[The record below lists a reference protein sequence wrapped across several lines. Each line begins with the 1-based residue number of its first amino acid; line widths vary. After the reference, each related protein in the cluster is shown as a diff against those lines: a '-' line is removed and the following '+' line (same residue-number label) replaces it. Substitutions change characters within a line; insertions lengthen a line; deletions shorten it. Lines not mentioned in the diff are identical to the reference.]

1 MIPVTVHVSSYR
13 SVSLFDALTV
23 GNDISDNRC
32 SIMKNIKEI
41 IALICCCNL
50 VFPVPMAMA
59 APQGG
64 KVVGGSAH
72 IHQSGAT
79 TTINQSSNR
88 AVINWNSFDIGKNET
103 VRHNMP
109 SANSAGLHRVV
120 GGGGASQIMGQLQS
134 NGNVYLVNPA
144 GVVIHKGARIDAN
157 SFTAT
162 SRDIS
167 NDNFMKGNMVFDKPG
182 RPDAE
187 VINQGTISVKENGL
201 AALVAPT
208 VRNDGVIAGK
218 LAKVALASGDSTWKL
233 DMHGD
238 DLITF
243 TVDEKDVDTLHA
255 VDGTPLAGVENSGS
269 IKAEGGVVVL
279 TAAQL
284 DGIVGSV
291 VNSGEV
297 SAASAELKGGKIVFK
312 GAGSGVDIV
321 NTGTVDASSAVADG
335 GSVRMDTDGKVRSS
349 GLIAATGGQKGG
361 KVVVTGK
368 DVALTGKAKI
378 DVSGNKG
385 GGTALVGGN
394 ALGKGPERNAQT
406 TKVEKDATIV
416 ADARTKGD
424 GGQVVVW
431 SDEKTNFDGTITAR
445 GGSDGG
451 NGGKVETSGKSLKVG
466 DSARV
471 DTRASKG
478 IHGQWLLDPMDFVIA
493 ASGGDMS
500 GSELSAMLEKTNIEI
515 KVTDDGSIGNGDI
528 FVNDNITWSASTNLK
543 FQSLRDIWV
552 NSEIKTSGNNSELCF
567 NAQRDIILN
576 NNIYING
583 NNSSLIIEPN
593 MGEYKIYAGRVI
605 MSGESPYLSI
615 YRNTY
620 KVIQSAQELMDIPF
634 GIYSYYALGKDI
646 DFRQENIDGNIHPIG
661 YSNNIN
667 SADVFSEFD
676 GLGNSIINFNLQ
688 TKDYAPGFT
697 QEGDTTYLS
706 GCASPFCNFRQISN
720 LTIKNAY
727 IKVNKGFPVVFAS
740 LLTASN
746 SGIIKN
752 VHVDGIIDLEDA
764 SIHTAGLSA
773 INYGEIINS
782 SSSSKITLSAKNN
795 YSTNLGGIVATN
807 LGKIKSSSCYAD
819 IDLGWY
825 NSSSSAHTNA
835 IGGFVGEAGGEIYD
849 SYAIGSIKGY
859 TQGYPGAFV
868 GELSGK
874 IYNSYSAMK
883 IDSNT
888 SNVCGGFAGLVYS
901 SDTIISNCY
910 WDHSICDLDKGIYI
924 MVWGEKDFDIISLST
939 EQMHKQSSFKGWDF
953 NNIWIIDEGSSY
965 PLLRVANAHKMPDP
979 DPGTDP
985 GTDPDPTP
993 TPEIPTPVKEPD
1005 PLYIKDDKTYWIM
1018 KDGDR
1023 ITTNRDGNNV
1033 VIRNDE
1039 EFVIPDDTI
1048 FVVYID
1054 SDDKNNNTHLE
1065 VDKDINSGDSKDK
1078 LDINHGLNESPEDRI
1093 NRLVREIKN
1102 SVDQSMDSLYDELYG
1117 LLRESIE
1124 NVESAS
1130 DNALKNIKDQL
1141 KFTPLSF
1148 GTSKNLPDGVYEAI
1162 AEAIF
1167 DAMGASK
1174 VEKYSDDLNEFNRQL
1189 YSMVKNGSL
1198 NKNYITKIDG
1208 VTYTINLQGF
1218 LYGGVGFSGNSVK
1231 WKDTKNKIHSGYVYW
1246 ASSPSEAMA
1255 AISEYCVAVSK
1266 INTKAWKEAASY
1278 FLTGTP
1284 NSKIVDFG
1292 SKIVE
1297 ALCDTNAGKALA
1309 ETIGTEFKKEYKSGF
1324 FGLGNTFK
1332 EFVKQ
1337 LPGGEK
1343 IIKVAETISKTKDAC
1358 ANLVDNINNFKN
1370 NFDKLGDG
1378 TNDIVDMVDLLNNN
1392 YNFSTMEINNLSR
1405 KMQELDNAISQAK
1418 TEKLNDL
1425 PEYKRQ
1431 TVDEIY
1437 AEHNQRQ

>member
-79 TTINQSSNR
+79 TTINQNSNR

-144 GVVIHKGARIDAN
+144 GVVIHKGARIDTN

-451 NGGKVETSGKSLKVG
+451 NGGKVETSGKSLKVA
-466 DSARV
+466 DTARV

-493 ASGGDMS
+493 ASGGDIS
-500 GSELSAMLEKTNIEI
+500 GATLSNSLASNNVEIRSEQGHTA
-515 KVTDDGSIGNGDI
+515 GNGDI
-528 FVNDNITWSASTNLK
+528 IVNDDISWAADTILTLNADRNVTVNADITATGNHAGMVINPETGSFDIRNAKITLSGIDPNL
-543 FQSLRDIWV
+543 FI
-552 NSEIKTSGNNSELCF
+552 SGNKYT
-567 NAQRDIILN
+567 I
-576 NNIYING
+576 
-583 NNSSLIIEPN
+583 
-593 MGEYKIYAGRVI
+593 
-605 MSGESPYLSI
+605 
-615 YRNTY
+615 
-620 KVIQSAQELMDIPF
+620 IQSVQELQDINKNVS
-634 GIYSYYALGKDI
+634 GYYALGK
-646 DFRQENIDGNIHPIG
+646 NIDASASRALNNGKGFIPIESFSGIFEGNGNRIYDLYLDSVNEKYKNNGIFSYTKSGSKIRNIRVDNIKVDGG
-661 YSNNIN
+661 YYSGAIAGESRSVIENVSVNGSVRSLEIN
-667 SADVFSEFD
+667 S
-676 GLGNSIINFNLQ
+676 
-688 TKDYAPGFT
+688 
-697 QEGDTTYLS
+697 
-706 GCASPFCNFRQISN
+706 
-720 LTIKNAY
+720 
-727 IKVNKGFPVVFAS
+727 KV
-740 LLTASN
+740 
-746 SGIIKN
+746 
-752 VHVDGIIDLEDA
+752 
-764 SIHTAGLSA
+764 
-773 INYGEIINS
+773 
-782 SSSSKITLSAKNN
+782 
-795 YSTNLGGIVATN
+795 GGIVGSN
-807 LGKIKSSSCYAD
+807 LGTISNSDADIIVEGFQVGGISGLNYGTIQYSYSQGEVYGHGSSSVYAGSGGLVGFLDGD
-819 IDLGWY
+819 INNCFSTAKVNGGDYTGGLIGYIRSPNGFSMVY
-825 NSSSSAHTNA
+825 NSYSLGDVQGDSAVGGFVGGLDVYNISISKCYSAGNVSGDTYYL
-835 IGGFVGEAGGEIYD
+835 GGFVGETFAYHGEHYL
-849 SYAIGSIKGY
+849 
-859 TQGYPGAFV
+859 FN
-868 GELSGK
+868 GE
-874 IYNSYSAMK
+874 
-883 IDSNT
+883 
-888 SNVCGGFAGLVYS
+888 
-901 SDTIISNCY
+901 NCY
-910 WDHSICDLDKGIYI
+910 FNKDRCLCGDQYGII
-924 MVWGEKDFDIISLST
+924 GLTQENMK
-939 EQMHKQSSFKGWDF
+939 KKNSFNNWDF
-953 NNIWIIDEGSSY
+953 ENIWAIDEGQSFPY
-965 PLLRVANAHKMPDP
+965 LRSVMATVPGPSPDP
-979 DPGTDP
+979 DPGIDP
-985 GTDPDPTP
+985 NPGP
-993 TPEIPTPVKEPD
+993 
-1005 PLYIKDDKTYWIM
+1005 
-1018 KDGDR
+1018 
-1023 ITTNRDGNNV
+1023 
-1033 VIRNDE
+1033 ND
-1039 EFVIPDDTI
+1039 
-1048 FVVYID
+1048 
-1054 SDDKNNNTHLE
+1054 
-1065 VDKDINSGDSKDK
+1065 
-1078 LDINHGLNESPEDRI
+1078 NESAEGKYPGGGM
-1093 NRLVREIKN
+1093 V
-1102 SVDQSMDSLYDELYG
+1102 LYDELLGKHYLFKDNTIYYIITDEPTKVGGMSVINRTEMKEYESKINSEIQNINEYYDELMKDATWDLG
-1117 LLRESIE
+1117 LTAIRIE
-1124 NVESAS
+1124 LSTILSAL
-1130 DNALKNIKDQL
+1130 N
-1141 KFTPLSF
+1141 P
-1148 GTSKNLPDGVYEAI
+1148 
-1162 AEAIF
+1162 F
-1167 DAMGASK
+1167 DLMK
-1174 VEKYSDDLNEFNRQL
+1174 
-1189 YSMVKNGSL
+1189 
-1198 NKNYITKIDG
+1198 
-1208 VTYTINLQGF
+1208 
-1218 LYGGVGFSGNSVK
+1218 GGVGVVGSLVIDAIKADEKVAYSNSYRLQCGYYLLLEQYLVNSNYYLQEA
-1231 WKDTKNKIHSGYVYW
+1231 KDIYDNAVLNDRGLSAYEKRQICDLLKN
-1246 ASSPSEAMA
+1246 SEKCL
-1255 AISEYCVAVSK
+1255 E
-1266 INTKAWKEAASY
+1266 
-1278 FLTGTP
+1278 
-1284 NSKIVDFG
+1284 
-1292 SKIVE
+1292 
-1297 ALCDTNAGKALA
+1297 NA
-1309 ETIGTEFKKEYKSGF
+1309 ENIRNNKKEIESWLTTYAI
-1324 FGLGNTFK
+1324 
-1332 EFVKQ
+1332 
-1337 LPGGEK
+1337 GE
-1343 IIKVAETISKTKDAC
+1343 TS
-1358 ANLVDNINNFKN
+1358 
-1370 NFDKLGDG
+1370 
-1378 TNDIVDMVDLLNNN
+1378 
-1392 YNFSTMEINNLSR
+1392 
-1405 KMQELDNAISQAK
+1405 
-1418 TEKLNDL
+1418 NDL
-1425 PEYKRQ
+1425 FSLGLSSTLDAIPVKTSSDAEEILTNVVKEGSVN
-1431 TVDEIY
+1431 TVEESLDLGSINANDVFNLCTTNIPWNSEVGKVKKNFENSFNRTLNI
-1437 AEHNQRQ
+1437 